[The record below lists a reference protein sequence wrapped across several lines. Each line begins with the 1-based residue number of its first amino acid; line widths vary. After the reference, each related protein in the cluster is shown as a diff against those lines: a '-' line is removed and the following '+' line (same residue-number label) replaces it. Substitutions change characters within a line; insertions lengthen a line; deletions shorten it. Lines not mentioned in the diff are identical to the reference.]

1 MGYNSSYGLTVYDIN
16 TKQPISG
23 DEFHKIA
30 TSVAYEPTGERDDE
44 DEVDSP
50 FDQIDNGWAGGYSK
64 WYDMEECLIE
74 ASLIHPTV
82 VFVLDVE
89 GEDQGD
95 VYRLVA
101 NNGVGKSWHRPVID
115 PPDWEDIL

>member
-1 MGYNSSYGLTVYDIN
+1 MGYYSSYRLTVYDIN

-23 DEFHKIA
+23 DEFQEIA
-30 TSVAYEPTGERDDE
+30 TSIAYEPTGERENE

-50 FDQIDNGWAGGYSK
+50 FDQIDDGWAGGYSK
-64 WYDMEECLIE
+64 WYYMEECLIE
-74 ASLIHPTV
+74 ASMLYANAV
-82 VFVLDVE
+82 LVLDVE

-101 NNGVGKSWHRPVID
+101 NSGVCKSWYRPVID
-115 PPDWEDIL
+115 PPSWEDIL